1 MKSHLQRSRLQTI
14 LFFILSLIILMIGFS
29 FISVP
34 IYRLFCQITGYG
46 GTISQKEFDSR
57 IISSDHLIKVQ
68 FYANVAN
75 DLNWKFEP
83 LQREIFTKIGEPVL
97 VFYKV
102 SNLQEKTIGIASYN
116 VVPQQAGIYFNKIQC
131 FCFEEQQLNE
141 NEEIEMPVLFYIDPE
156 ILNDPTL
163 SDLNTISLSYTFFI
177 KK

>member
-1 MKSHLQRSRLQTI
+1 M
-14 LFFILSLIILMIGFS
+14 
-29 FISVP
+29 
-34 IYRLFCQITGYG
+34 GY
-46 GTISQKEFDSR
+46 KKD
-57 IISSDHLIKVQ
+57 
-68 FYANVAN
+68 
-75 DLNWKFEP
+75 
-83 LQREIFTKIGEPVL
+83 
-97 VFYKV
+97 
-102 SNLQEKTIGIASYN
+102 ASYN